1 MGSDEDKEFMQSP
14 FFSAKQEIRAN
25 EMPTQENEEICL
37 ELNEE
42 SNLKEL
48 DSPPIDE
55 IIYQENS
62 EGLETAPEQMTKTI
76 DQLQVSESPPPRNPT
91 EIIQSNEDEVIP
103 DSPAGPIRS
112 GIFSTM
118 RSFLTNNPTPQHNT
132 FPPSPP
138 PSRTT
143 NPPPKFPH
151 LSRQDTPIRHPGMKR
166 LYTPRP
172 SHPDTPTLTPQQS
185 VVVQGLKARFFNSS
199 TLSNTISDRPMTPL
213 HTPAIRRRP
222 VTSSGVTPTA
232 RFSLSRMAVEQ
243 IEEVSPPRGR
253 SVCLDQFRFTPR

>member
-91 EIIQSNEDEVIP
+91 EMIQSE
-103 DSPAGPIRS
+103 
-112 GIFSTM
+112 
-118 RSFLTNNPTPQHNT
+118 
-132 FPPSPP
+132 
-138 PSRTT
+138 
-143 NPPPKFPH
+143 
-151 LSRQDTPIRHPGMKR
+151 
-166 LYTPRP
+166 
-172 SHPDTPTLTPQQS
+172 
-185 VVVQGLKARFFNSS
+185 
-199 TLSNTISDRPMTPL
+199 
-213 HTPAIRRRP
+213 
-222 VTSSGVTPTA
+222 
-232 RFSLSRMAVEQ
+232 
-243 IEEVSPPRGR
+243 
-253 SVCLDQFRFTPR
+253 